1 MSITAESELLG
12 MQQISEIV
20 GLTLKQMREHAQPG
34 MSTREL
40 DALGGAILN
49 KYGARSAPKLAYKFP
64 GHTCISVNNEIAHG
78 IPSAQK
84 ILQEGDL
91 VNIDVSAELNG
102 FWSDNGGSFVLGQDV
117 HNHQPLVNASNQIL
131 CKAISKIKGG
141 VKISEIGLLIET
153 EARKAGYKVIKNLAG
168 HGIGRSLH
176 EAPHDI
182 LNYYEKFNNQRFRK
196 NSVVAIETFI
206 STGSTIAQEQP
217 DGWTLLGNKGGFVA
231 QHEHTILITDGEPV
245 ILTAANGIWDCQ

>member
-1 MSITAESELLG
+1 MSITAESELQG

-20 GLTLKQMREHAQPG
+20 GLVLKQMREYTKPG
-34 MSTREL
+34 LSTKEL
-40 DALGGAILN
+40 DDFGGAILEQ
-49 KYGARSAPKLAYKFP
+49 YGARSAPKLAYEFP
-64 GHTCISVNNEIAHG
+64 GYTCISVNNEIAHG

-102 FWSDNGGSFVLGQDV
+102 FWSDNGGSFVLGRDL
-117 HNHQPLVNASNQIL
+117 HNHLPLVNTSNQIL
-131 CKAISKIKGG
+131 RKAISKIKGG
-141 VKISEIGLLIET
+141 VRIADIGLLIET
-153 EARKAGYKVIKNLAG
+153 EAKKAGYKVIKNLAG

-182 LNYYEKFNNQRFRK
+182 LNYYEKSNNQRFRK
-196 NSVVAIETFI
+196 NSIVAIETFI
-206 STGSTIAQEQP
+206 STGSTIAQEQQ

-245 ILTAANGIWDCQ
+245 ILTAANGIWN